1 MFNKKPTKKVTT
13 EPAAPLQPKPQIP
26 TMLAAIRRELAKY
39 QANTEV
45 LEARLA
51 SVMRPGEVRCDGAK
65 PTLSSAAPVAEA
77 MSEYVGVMVALNAR
91 VKDVMARLEI

>member
-1 MFNKKPTKKVTT
+1 LNKKPMKKVAT
-13 EPAAPLQPKPQIP
+13 EPAVQAQPKPQIP

-51 SVMRPGEVRCDGAK
+51 CVMRPGEVRTDGAK
-65 PTLSSAAPVAEA
+65 PALSSAAPVAEA
-77 MSEYVGVMVALNAR
+77 LSEYAGVMVALNAR